1 MPAYRFHLPGFFNL
15 DKFLIMKKN
24 YFTLIMAPLFLLAT
38 GFIIL
43 RYTNQEAKESNKI
56 YQLQK
61 RKAES
66 SNDKEWMRLYKQ
78 AEAHLDK
85 LRATPADTKSK
96 LALAAMFIEES
107 RAFGNHAYYD
117 EAALHYVNDVLQT
130 EPKNFEASV
139 LKSVL
144 LLSQHRFEEARA
156 EAEKTKQLN
165 PYNAYVYG
173 ILTDANVELGN
184 YKIAVENA
192 DQMVSIRPDIRSY
205 SRVTYLREIY
215 GDYPGAI
222 DAMKMAVSAGVPGD
236 EATVWTRVQLAR
248 LYENTGQIPEA
259 RMQYSI
265 ALQERPGYAYALAGM
280 GRLFLHENK
289 TDEAIQYF
297 LQANAQ
303 VEDVA
308 FSQALAEAF
317 AIKGDKEKVTDLNNE
332 IIKAI
337 NNHQHLSS
345 KESKGHY
352 HAGMELAYAYTAIG
366 NYEEAL
372 TNAMAEHKRRPQNID
387 VNECVAWVMYK
398 KGEAVKALPFIETAL
413 ATHSVQPRLL
423 CRAALIYNAN
433 NQKEKAAALLSAA
446 LNNNP
451 VMEHELKNESTALLA
466 ALK

>member
-1 MPAYRFHLPGFFNL
+1 
-15 DKFLIMKKN
+15 MKKN

-43 RYTNQEAKESNKI
+43 RYTNPEANASNKV

-66 SNDKEWMRLYKQ
+66 SNGKEFMRLYKQ

-85 LRATPADTKSK
+85 LRETPADTKSK
-96 LALAAMFIEES
+96 LALASIFIEES

-117 EAALHYVNDVLQT
+117 EAALHYVKEVLQT

-205 SRVTYLREIY
+205 SRVAYLREIY

-222 DAMKMAVSAGVPGD
+222 EAMKMAVSAGVPGD

-248 LYENTGQIPEA
+248 LFENTGLAEEA
-259 RMQYSI
+259 RMQYII
-265 ALQERPGYAYALAGM
+265 ALEERPGYAYAMAGL
-280 GRLFLHENK
+280 GRLLLHQNK

-297 LQANAQ
+297 KQADALIDDVVFNESM
-303 VEDVA
+303 VEA
-308 FSQALAEAF
+308 YTQ
-317 AIKGDKEKVTDLNNE
+317 KGDKKQVAVLNKE

-337 NNHQHLSS
+337 NDHKHSS
-345 KESKGHY
+345 AKEDKGHY
-352 HAGMELAYAYTAIG
+352 HAGMELAYAYVASG
-366 NYEEAL
+366 NYKEAL
-372 TNAMAEHKRRPQNID
+372 SNAMAEHKRRPLNID
-387 VNECVAWVMYK
+387 VNECVAWVYYK
-398 KGEAVKALPFIETAL
+398 KGEAAKAVPFIETAL
-413 ATHSVQPRLL
+413 VTNSVHPRLL
-423 CRAALIYNAN
+423 ARAALIYNQN
-433 NQKEKAAALLSAA
+433 NQKQKAATMLTAA
-446 LNNNP
+446 LSNNA
-451 VMEHELKNESTALLA
+451 VMEHELKKESTALLA

>member
-1 MPAYRFHLPGFFNL
+1 
-15 DKFLIMKKN
+15 
-24 YFTLIMAPLFLLAT
+24 MAPLFLLVT

-43 RYTNQEAKESNKI
+43 RYTNQEANAANKV

-96 LALAAMFIEES
+96 LALAALFIEES

-184 YKIAVENA
+184 YTVAIENA
-192 DQMVSIRPDIRSY
+192 DKMVSIRPDIRSY
-205 SRVTYLREIY
+205 SRVAYLREIY
-215 GDYPGAI
+215 GDYQGAI
-222 DAMKMAVSAGVPGD
+222 EAMKMAVSAGVPGD

-265 ALQERPGYAYALAGM
+265 ALEERPGYAYALAGM
-280 GRLFLHENK
+280 ARLLLHENK
-289 TDEAIQYF
+289 VDEGIQYF
-297 LQANAQ
+297 LQANEK
-303 VEDVA
+303 VDDVT
-308 FSQALAEAF
+308 FSQGLAEAF
-317 AIKGDKEKVTDLNNE
+317 SRKGDKKRVGDLNND

-337 NNHQHLSS
+337 NNHQHITS
-345 KESKGHY
+345 KENNGHY
-352 HAGMELAYAYTAIG
+352 HAGMELAYAYIAIG
-366 NYEEAL
+366 NYEDAL
-372 TNAMAEHKRRPQNID
+372 SNAMAEHKRRPQNID
-387 VNECVAWVMYK
+387 VNECVAWVLYK
-398 KGEAVKALPFIETAL
+398 KGEAAKALPFIETAL
-413 ATHSVQPRLL
+413 STHSVQPRLL
-423 CRAALIYNAN
+423 CRAAMIYNQN
-433 NQKEKAAALLSAA
+433 NQKEKAASMLSAA
-446 LNNNP
+446 LSKNA
-451 VMEHELKNESTALLA
+451 VMDQELKNESTALLA
-466 ALK
+466 TLK